1 MTDFLLVRH
10 TTTDDVDDRLAGRFD
25 TPLNEIGITKAK
37 RLADVLCRS
46 KISAVYASPM
56 QRTMQTAEAL
66 GNVCGLPVQPDE
78 AFIQVNSG
86 DWESVPYE
94 ELRENPAWRS
104 FIASPGGQVPGGEH
118 IDDVIR
124 RVTRR
129 LDISSAA
136 QNQDDVVVIVTH
148 GSIIRFTLA
157 HYLGLPIGNSNRLK
171 VLPGSVNGLRLGGS
185 VPIVFMLNHQYD

>member
-1 MTDFLLVRH
+1 MTDFYLIRH
-10 TTTDDVDDRLAGRFD
+10 TTTDDVDDRLAGRVD
-25 TPLNEIGITKAK
+25 TPLNEIGIAKAK
-37 RLADVLCRS
+37 RLADVLCRAD
-46 KISAVYASPM
+46 ISAVYASPM

-66 GNVCGLPVQPDE
+66 GNASGLPVHPDE
-78 AFIQVNSG
+78 AFIQVNYG

-94 ELRENPAWRS
+94 ELQENPAWRS
-104 FIASPGGQVPGGEH
+104 FITSPGGQVPGGEH

-129 LDISSAA
+129 LDVLSAA

-171 VLPGSVNGLRLGGS
+171 VLPGSVNGLRLGSS
-185 VPIVFMLNHQYD
+185 VPIVFMLNHEYA